1 MQEDSKLEE
10 SKPGES
16 IITDRDYLMDLLK
29 NIISFRTV
37 APPGDCYQEIV
48 EWLEPIFKEMGF
60 KTIKVKMPQ
69 EVFAAKCSDSR
80 LVGDRYNLQAD
91 LSVGAEKTLVIYAHL
106 DVVPAE
112 GEWET
117 DPFCAVQKNGRI
129 YGRGVS
135 DCKGSVAAL
144 IAALKAL
151 LSKKKPRY
159 NLSIL
164 LTTDEEVGGYS
175 GLCYLTDLGQV
186 KGDLML
192 CMDGFSDDVGIGS
205 NGIITWD
212 VTVRGRS
219 AHSGSSFM
227 GVNAVEMSISV
238 MERLMDL
245 KKVVQARRSRL
256 PSSSAVRT
264 LGIKNLIPI
273 LNITMI
279 NGGVKENIVPDRCT
293 LRGDRRVIPE
303 ERMEEAMEEIERTL
317 EPLRSDIDF
326 DLRFYPGYPPMS
338 VDPEHAW
345 VNEVREA
352 VERGMGFLPQ
362 LSAAQGSLDQAYATE
377 KTGIPT
383 CVYGV
388 GRQLESNIHAPNENV
403 RIADLEGYARFLIEL
418 LK

>member
-1 MQEDSKLEE
+1 MREDSKPEE
-10 SKPGES
+10 SIFP
-16 IITDRDYLMDLLK
+16 DRGYLMDLLK

-48 EWLEPIFKEMGF
+48 EWLEPIFRDMGF
-60 KTIKVKMPQ
+60 ETTKMKMPA
-69 EVFAAKCSDSR
+69 EVFAAKCCDSR
-80 LVGDRYNLQAD
+80 LVGDRYNLRAD

-112 GEWET
+112 GEWDT
-117 DPFCAVQKNGRI
+117 DPFCAVQKNGRV

-144 IAALKAL
+144 VAALKAL
-151 LSKKKPRY
+151 LSKEKPKY

-212 VTVRGRS
+212 VMVKGRS
-219 AHSGSSFM
+219 AHSGSSFL
-227 GVNAVEMSISV
+227 GVNAVERSILV

-245 KKVVQARRSRL
+245 TKVVQARRSRL
-256 PSSSAVRT
+256 PASSPVKSV
-264 LGIKNLIPI
+264 GIENLMPI
-273 LNITMI
+273 LNITMV
-279 NGGVKENIVPDRCT
+279 NGGVKENIVPDRCV

-303 ERMEEAMEEIERTL
+303 ERMEEAMEEIERAL
-317 EPLRSDIDF
+317 EPLRSEGIDF
-326 DLRFYPGYPPMS
+326 DLKFYPGYPPMS

-345 VNEVREA
+345 VDEVREA
-352 VERGMGFLPQ
+352 VERGMGFMPQ

-403 RIADLEGYARFLIEL
+403 RITDLEGYTRFLIEL
-418 LK
+418 LQ

>member
-1 MQEDSKLEE
+1 MCEDITGKTA
-10 SKPGES
+10 ES
-16 IITDRDYLMDLLK
+16 IPTDRDYLLDLLK

-48 EWLEPIFKEMGF
+48 DWLEPIFKEMGF
-60 KTIKVKMPQ
+60 QTTKLKMP
-69 EVFAAKCSDSR
+69 EDIFEAKCCDPR
-80 LVGDRYNLQAD
+80 LVGDRFNLRAD
-91 LSVGAEKTLVIYAHL
+91 LNVGAEKTLLIYAHL

-144 IAALKAL
+144 VAALKAL
-151 LSKKKPRY
+151 LSKKKPKY

-175 GLCYLTDLGQV
+175 GLCYLTDLGHV

-192 CMDGFSDDVGIGS
+192 CMDGFSDDVVIGS

-212 VTVRGRS
+212 LVVRGRS
-219 AHSGSSFM
+219 AHSGSSFL
-227 GVNAVEMSISV
+227 GVNAVERSIPV
-238 MERLMDL
+238 MEKLMDL

-256 PSSSAVRT
+256 PASTAVKSI
-264 LGIKNLIPI
+264 GIENLMPM

-279 NGGVKENIVPDRCT
+279 NGGIKENIVPDRCV

-303 ERMEEAMEEIERTL
+303 ESMEEAMEEIERALKT
-317 EPLRSDIDF
+317 DDADF
-326 DLRFYPGYPPMS
+326 DLKFYPGYPPMS
-338 VDPEHAW
+338 VDQDHAW
-345 VNEVREA
+345 VAEVREA
-352 VERGMGFLPQ
+352 VKRGMGFMPS
-362 LSAAQGSLDQAYATE
+362 LSASQGSLDQAYATE

-383 CVYGV
+383 CVFGV
-388 GRQLESNIHAPNENV
+388 GRQLESNIHAQNENV
-403 RIADLEGYARFLIEL
+403 RLEDLEGYVRFLIEL

>member
-1 MQEDSKLEE
+1 MREDSKPEE
-10 SKPGES
+10 SILP
-16 IITDRDYLMDLLK
+16 DRDYLMDLLK

-48 EWLEPIFKEMGF
+48 EWLEPIFRDMGF
-60 KTIKVKMPQ
+60 ETTKMKMPA
-69 EVFAAKCSDSR
+69 EVFAAKCCDSR
-80 LVGDRYNLQAD
+80 LVGDRYNLRAD

-112 GEWET
+112 GEWDT
-117 DPFCAVQKNGRI
+117 DPFCAVQKNGRV

-144 IAALKAL
+144 VAALKAL
-151 LSKKKPRY
+151 LSKEKPKY

-212 VTVRGRS
+212 VMVKGRS
-219 AHSGSSFM
+219 AHSGSSFL
-227 GVNAVEMSISV
+227 GVNAVERSILV

-256 PSSSAVRT
+256 PASSPVKSV
-264 LGIKNLIPI
+264 GIENLMPI
-273 LNITMI
+273 LNITMV
-279 NGGVKENIVPDRCT
+279 NGGVKENIVPDRCV

-303 ERMEEAMEEIERTL
+303 ERMEEAMEEIERAL
-317 EPLRSDIDF
+317 EPLRSEGIDF
-326 DLRFYPGYPPMS
+326 ELKFYPGYPPMS

-352 VERGMGFLPQ
+352 VERGMGFMPQ

-403 RIADLEGYARFLIEL
+403 RITDLEGYTRFLIEL
-418 LK
+418 LQ

>member
-1 MQEDSKLEE
+1 MREDSKPEE
-10 SKPGES
+10 SIFP
-16 IITDRDYLMDLLK
+16 DRGYLMDLLK

-48 EWLEPIFKEMGF
+48 EWLEPIFRDMGF
-60 KTIKVKMPQ
+60 ETTKMKMPA
-69 EVFAAKCSDSR
+69 EVFAAKCCDSR
-80 LVGDRYNLQAD
+80 LVGDRYNLRAD

-112 GEWET
+112 GEWDT
-117 DPFCAVQKNGRI
+117 DPFCAVQKNGRV

-144 IAALKAL
+144 VAALKAL
-151 LSKKKPRY
+151 LSKEKPKY

-212 VTVRGRS
+212 VMVKGRS
-219 AHSGSSFM
+219 AHSGSSFL
-227 GVNAVEMSISV
+227 GVNAVERSIPV

-256 PSSSAVRT
+256 PASSPVKSV
-264 LGIKNLIPI
+264 GIENLMPI
-273 LNITMI
+273 LNITMV
-279 NGGVKENIVPDRCT
+279 NGGVKENIVPDRCV

-303 ERMEEAMEEIERTL
+303 ERMEEAMEEIERAL
-317 EPLRSDIDF
+317 EPLRSEGIDF
-326 DLRFYPGYPPMS
+326 ELKFYPGYPPMS

-345 VNEVREA
+345 VDEVREA
-352 VERGMGFLPQ
+352 VERGMGFMPQ

-403 RIADLEGYARFLIEL
+403 RITDLEGYTRFLIEL
-418 LK
+418 LQ

>member
-1 MQEDSKLEE
+1 MREDSKPEE
-10 SKPGES
+10 TILP
-16 IITDRDYLMDLLK
+16 DRDYLMDLLK

-48 EWLEPIFKEMGF
+48 EWLEPIFRDMGF
-60 KTIKVKMPQ
+60 ETTKMKMPA

-112 GEWET
+112 GEWDT
-117 DPFCAVQKNGRI
+117 DPFCAVQKNGRV

-144 IAALKAL
+144 VAALKAL
-151 LSKKKPRY
+151 LSKKKPKY

-212 VTVRGRS
+212 VMVKGRS
-219 AHSGSSFM
+219 AHSGSSFL
-227 GVNAVEMSISV
+227 GVNAVERSILV

-256 PSSSAVRT
+256 PASSPVKSV
-264 LGIKNLIPI
+264 GIENLMPI

-279 NGGVKENIVPDRCT
+279 NGGVKENIVPDRCV

-303 ERMEEAMEEIERTL
+303 ERMEEAMEEIERAL
-317 EPLRSDIDF
+317 EPLRSEGIDF
-326 DLRFYPGYPPMS
+326 ELKFYPGYPPMS
-338 VDPEHAW
+338 VNPEHAW

-352 VERGMGFLPQ
+352 VERGMGFMPQ

-403 RIADLEGYARFLIEL
+403 RITDLEGYTRFLIEL
-418 LK
+418 LQ

>member
-1 MQEDSKLEE
+1 MREDSKPEE
-10 SKPGES
+10 SIFP
-16 IITDRDYLMDLLK
+16 DRGYLMDLLK

-48 EWLEPIFKEMGF
+48 EWLEPIFRDMGF
-60 KTIKVKMPQ
+60 ETTKMKMPA
-69 EVFAAKCSDSR
+69 EVFAAKCCDSR
-80 LVGDRYNLQAD
+80 LVGDRYNLRAD

-112 GEWET
+112 GEWDT
-117 DPFCAVQKNGRI
+117 DPFCAVQKNGRV

-144 IAALKAL
+144 VAALKAL
-151 LSKKKPRY
+151 LSKEKPKY

-212 VTVRGRS
+212 VMVKGRS
-219 AHSGSSFM
+219 AHSGSSFL
-227 GVNAVEMSISV
+227 GVNAVERSILV
-238 MERLMDL
+238 MERLMEL

-256 PSSSAVRT
+256 PASSPVKSV
-264 LGIKNLIPI
+264 GIENLMPI
-273 LNITMI
+273 LNITMV
-279 NGGVKENIVPDRCT
+279 NGGVKENIVPDRCV

-303 ERMEEAMEEIERTL
+303 ERMEEAMEEIERAL
-317 EPLRSDIDF
+317 EPLRSEGIDF
-326 DLRFYPGYPPMS
+326 DLKFYPGYPPMS

-345 VNEVREA
+345 VDEVREA
-352 VERGMGFLPQ
+352 VERGMGFMPQ

-403 RIADLEGYARFLIEL
+403 RITDLEGYTRFLIEL
-418 LK
+418 LQ